1 MGARTDRPP
10 QAGEWLS
17 PEAAR
22 MQARPL
28 RAWSAARQAVVRDAC
43 QGAYGAWCRDWGLV
57 EAPVQVVEAGM
68 APDALG
74 RAAAAQ
80 ALRGWLFGDAAASSA
95 TDGPDMAADIAAQA
109 WSALQSAL
117 EGLAPEAR
125 ESREAREAAEA
136 PAAWSGA
143 LAVLFP
149 WGGKPWAWRL
159 DGDCVEALLG
169 RHEPP
174 SSGGAARTGQE
185 PATPRSA
192 LAPLDQALRG
202 HPVAMHIHLQPL
214 TLSLGQLQS
223 LALGDV
229 IALDHPLASPAAARL
244 AASGLETP
252 QPLCAAWLGQSDG
265 RLAVELH
272 PDAS

>member
-1 MGARTDRPP
+1 MDARTDRPP

-17 PEAAR
+17 SEASR
-22 MQARPL
+22 TQARPL

-43 QGAYGAWCRDWGLV
+43 QAAYGAWCRDWGLA

-95 TDGPDMAADIAAQA
+95 AEGPDMAADIAAQA

-117 EGLAPEAR
+117 EGRAPEAG
-125 ESREAREAAEA
+125 ESRQAAQA

-174 SSGGAARTGQE
+174 SSDGTARTAQE
-185 PATPRSA
+185 PATPRYA

-202 HPVAMHIHLQPL
+202 HRVAMHIHLQPL
-214 TLSLGQLQS
+214 TLSLGELQS
-223 LALGDV
+223 LAVGDV
-229 IALDHPLASPAAARL
+229 IALDHPLAAPAAARL
-244 AASGLETP
+244 AASGSATP
-252 QPLCAAWLGQSDG
+252 QPLCAAWLGQSGG